1 MKSQKQQAEK
11 RTIITGLVGNI
22 LMFIVKLFGGIVGR
36 SSVLVADAIHTVTDV
51 VTDIA
56 VLVGSSH
63 WHNPPDKD
71 HAYGHG
77 RIETVISFG
86 IGLVLGF
93 TAIQLSI
100 SAITNLFRGAS
111 VQTHFWVFWI
121 AISSIIVK
129 EIIFFYT
136 LRVSKITDSMALRA
150 NAWHHR
156 TDSLSSIPV
165 AIAIY
170 LTSYYPALW
179 WVDPVGVLVVVGFI
193 LGASIDISK
202 PAFIQLVDTGADE
215 KIIELIRETSSEILE
230 IKDIHNIRTRYIGSS
245 LVADF
250 HIEVDPGLT
259 VEEGHNLAHEVHD
272 LLLKKINKLSDV
284 TVHIEPS
291 YKK

>member
-1 MKSQKQQAEK
+1 MKPQKQQAEK

-136 LRVSKITDSMALRA
+136 L
-150 NAWHHR
+150 
-156 TDSLSSIPV
+156 SSIPV

-202 PAFIQLVDTGADE
+202 PAFMQLVDTGADE

-250 HIEVDPGLT
+250 HIEVDPELT

-291 YKK
+291 YKNR